1 MLDSL
6 ITSRTRVK
14 LLLKFFLNSSTTS
27 YLRNLETEFGES
39 TNAIR
44 VELNRLEEAG
54 LLVSGSER
62 NRRIFRAN
70 ITHPLFPDISSLI
83 RKYVGID
90 QLIEQILQNLGDV
103 EQVYLTGKLA
113 RGIDSQDIHML
124 IVGHDIDVNYLDKL
138 IQKAAKVVTRRIY
151 YTITPA
157 HNAPSILAE
166 TPDALLI
173 FEK

>member
-6 ITSRTRVK
+6 ITSRTRIK

-54 LLVSGSER
+54 LLVSGSDR
-62 NRRIFRAN
+62 NRRVYRAN
-70 ITHPLFPDISSLI
+70 LRHPLFPDITSLI

-90 QLIEQILQNLGDV
+90 QLIEQILSNLGDV

-113 RGIDSQDIHML
+113 RGIDSKDIHML
-124 IVGHDIDVNYLDKL
+124 IVGHDIDQDYLDKL
-138 IQKAAKVVTRRIY
+138 ILKAKKVVTRDIY

-166 TPDALLI
+166 SPDALLI